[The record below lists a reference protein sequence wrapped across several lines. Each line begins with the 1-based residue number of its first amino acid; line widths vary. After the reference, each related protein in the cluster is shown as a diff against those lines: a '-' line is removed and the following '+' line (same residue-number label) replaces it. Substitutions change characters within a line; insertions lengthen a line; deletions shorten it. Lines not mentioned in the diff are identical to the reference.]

1 MNIQYVSIRIYV
13 LNNGKKVV
21 YKRQKSGQKIIK
33 IRVKISLIF
42 MTQKHVKNRQNLG
55 FWGLFNDFRWNFL
68 KKVEKK
74 CKKMPRKMT
83 FYPVFLTF
91 SITPGGPETRILR
104 FLKFTPRSLGGHL
117 SHPRP
122 KQWSIGAPQGSKPL
136 FFGSV
141 MGFLWFL

>member
-1 MNIQYVSIRIYV
+1 MIF
-13 LNNGKKVV
+13 KVEKV
-21 YKRQKSGQKIIK
+21 A
-33 IRVKISLIF
+33 
-42 MTQKHVKNRQNLG
+42 KNRQNLG
-55 FWGLFNDFRWNFL
+55 FWGLLSDFFGFHT

-91 SITPGGPETRILR
+91 GVLAGGPETRILR

-136 FFGSV
+136 ILGSAH
-141 MGFLWFL
+141 GF